1 MKNYDFK
8 FFCPSFDEKL
18 MWRAWRRAYDILATL
33 HPVIL
38 LLVVVLH
45 WTLDSCC
52 AWCSTKGY
60 GFLVLAVPGLAGMET
75 GLLLTYLQGRGNG
88 SCSPLPGFKSS
99 TGKHDM
105 ALKFRKIY
113 TIWEKIFACSAS
125 FFLFTGFGT
134 LSSKAPVAGLVYEL
148 SSVSL
153 TLCPWIFIG
162 RYMNLHCSSWSVIT
176 SYRHQLL
183 RKK

>member
-1 MKNYDFK
+1 MFLPLLRQETYVTRLKTGIWYIGY
-8 FFCPSFDEKL
+8 S
-18 MWRAWRRAYDILATL
+18 
-33 HPVIL
+33 PVIL

-113 TIWEKIFACSAS
+113 TIWEKHFRLRRKFFS
-125 FFLFTGFGT
+125 FYWFWDPFLQSSCCRSCISIWTFSRLTDT
-134 LSSKAPVAGLVYEL
+134 LSLNLYWKIYEFAL
-148 SSVSL
+148 
-153 TLCPWIFIG
+153 
-162 RYMNLHCSSWSVIT
+162 
-176 SYRHQLL
+176 Q
-183 RKK
+183 